1 MGEMK
6 FQVHHI
12 IPVSLFNIY
21 GEQLREILGAAK
33 TEHVIQSYNNRIVLF
48 MEDGPANALKNL
60 GVDGLRDVPLG
71 ATRHNDGRHKNY
83 TEAVGEVIREIISS
97 NLESRRTMLI
107 DMQFSIREMLQSGDT
122 PLSASVEDIQN
133 KIREGMATIDTGNGI
148 DHEKASAREAHYDTN
163 NKKYPKLMNDPVRTD
178 EEGKF
183 TSDKSPNDN
192 FVEKTGH
199 EIAKALLDADKK
211 EAGKNK
217 AAGKEEKGFL
227 NDKSRTALEEV
238 VSGDR
243 KDNNK
248 IRDAIAQ
255 GVHNYKKNFPGNSSE
270 SANPGDKGAKQGNNH
285 TSQGAEGAKQGNN
298 HANQGDERVKPGS
311 NHANQ
316 GSPHANEGGA
326 HTNQGGTHAN
336 ESGAHA
342 NQSGTHANEGGAH
355 ANQGGTHANEGSAH
369 ANQGS
374 AHANQGSAHANQG
387 SAHANQ
393 GSAHANESGARA
405 NQGGSHANQ
414 GSTNNNQGSAGSKNR
429 GRGVSLSSTGIKRQG
444 GFVDFG
450 DIAHAAGRT
459 AHDLARDLGHS
470 LTRSNLLAQN
480 VMIPDGKGGIRFN
493 PDLAEG
499 RVGNFIKDKFWAGKV
514 GALGGIAAFL
524 DNTFNG
530 LVKGIETGDWR
541 DFQDQAF
548 QYGEEAVKSTIGF
561 VAATELVSF
570 TTALMGAPYV
580 LVGELA
586 LAGLMLYGAFQIGW
600 SIGSLLRKGWNWLT
614 GNHEDWDNLPREDG
628 YIVYDPLTLD
638 LDGDGIEAIASNG
651 HKGALFDHDKDGIRT
666 ATGWISKD
674 DGLLIYDRNGDG
686 VVNDGSELFGDNT
699 LLKNGERAANGY
711 QALAELD
718 DNGDGKVDTADSAFA
733 HLRVWRDLNQDGIS
747 QEGEL
752 LTLEEAKVKALN
764 LANQNR
770 DRDLGNGNTLAEEGT
785 YTDSDGNEKQMGD
798 LNLAADHFHSRYADS
813 LPLTDEQQQA
823 PNLRGSGRV
832 RDLREAAAESPDVAA
847 ALQAYANAQTKEEQ
861 LALRDQ
867 LLRAWAG
874 TDKRFTTEGVLKAA
888 SKNVVMASKG
898 KNSVRLTPSQ
908 AAALGTIEGPSIWS
922 LLGIEDP
929 EQKKKAALL
938 EKVGILDAFT
948 GTDSS
953 HLYYGTK
960 LQAQHI
966 IDTIE
971 KTYANLADNLYD
983 GLLFQTRL
991 KPYLNAI
998 RFGMSE
1004 DGKLQLDYSGVA
1016 ALFDEVHAKNP
1027 GKAFTDLGELLAKG
1041 NADGKNTA
1049 MAPLAEQFV
1058 QYVQDASNNGTLE
1071 TYSKVLGGNALTA
1084 IGYRL
1089 DKTYGDLLGEK
1100 NLVTMG
1106 YSFGKEGNDT
1116 LRGNN
1121 SANYLNG
1128 NKGDDTLWG
1137 NGGNDA
1143 LYGAEGNDV
1152 LSGGDD
1158 NDFLNGGT
1166 GDDYLRGDAGND
1178 ILQGGEGDDKLYG
1191 GEGKDILDGGSGNDY
1206 LDGGNYG
1213 SDIYTFREGHGQD
1226 VVDERAYNDASADTL
1241 HFKGGIAEKSR
1252 FSREGLDLVIRA
1264 YGNNDRVTLKNY
1276 FNGDAYRYIYFQF
1289 DDKILERADIAKQT
1303 FDFNGTNDRD
1313 AIHGWITDDIIHGMD
1328 GNDNIYGNDGNDT
1341 LNGNEGDDILGG
1353 GNGND
1358 HLNGGAGNDYL
1369 RGETGDD
1376 ILDGG
1381 EGDDKLYGE
1390 KGKDILD
1397 GGTGN
1402 DRLEGGDYGSDIY
1415 LFRAGH
1421 GHDVIAERAA
1431 VDEEADIL
1439 RFEDANSENSYFSRE
1454 GLDLVIKAYGKSD
1467 SVSLKD
1473 YFNGDNYRRF
1483 YFQFDDKT
1491 LETADII
1498 QKTLDVKGTDSRDLI
1513 NGWITDDIIYGLDGD
1528 DNLSGNVGEDTIY
1541 GGNGNDALFGGE
1553 GDDVLSGDD
1562 GNDIL
1567 YGGNGND
1574 RLDGGAGNDY
1584 LRGDAGHDI
1593 LRGGEGNDNL
1603 AGGEYGSDTY
1613 IFHSGHGQ
1621 DVIAERAS
1629 KNEDADTLRFEGVK
1643 AEDGRFIRDGLDL
1656 VIKAYGDNDSV
1667 ALKDYFNGDNYRYFH
1682 FKFDDKTLET
1692 TDIGKKT
1699 LDVKGTNGRDLINGW
1714 ITDDIIHGLD
1724 DHDTLSGNDGNDMLY
1739 GDEGNDSLQGGDG
1752 NDKLYGE
1759 KGEDILDG
1767 GTGNDHLEGGDYG
1780 KDTYLFR
1787 AGHGHDVVSD
1797 RASKDEDAD
1806 TLRFEGTRS
1815 EDTHFFREGQDL
1827 VISAYDNDDRVT
1839 LKDYFNNY
1847 FNSDDYRRFY
1857 FQFDDK
1863 TLDKTDMLAKT
1874 FDFKGTENRDTI
1886 NGWKTDDNTHGLGG
1900 DDTLSG
1906 NDGNDILYGDEGND
1920 AIYGGNGDDHLY
1932 GGLGDDYLRG
1942 DNGNDVLQ
1950 GGDGNDKLYGE
1961 KGEDILDGGT
1971 GNDYLEGGDYGK
1983 DTYLFRAGHGY
1994 DIVSDRA
2001 YKNEDADTLRFEG
2014 AKVENSKFRR
2024 EGYNLIINAYGKED
2038 EVSLKNYFS
2047 NEDNRRY
2054 DFQFDDATFKAAEL
2068 RGKDL
2073 PTEGL
2078 KAPVAATAQ
2087 TTDAAIPDSATAAV
2101 TPQENAATATADES
2115 KAQAAKASE
2124 KIIEVDTFHP
2134 PLRLHKDDTASTG
2147 AAQKADNATVSGNN
2161 AGKNVLAAQ
2170 TPANMANPSA
2180 ATNAASAATAPAS
2193 DKPQTAAVASADSSA
2208 ASKADT
2214 QSATVQQNA
2223 ESVNAALKT
2232 GGAAA
2237 TPASTLDAKA
2247 AQQSQQMLS
2256 AMATQSQTATP
2267 TALAAPDLQPKP
2279 QLVASQV

>member
-1 MGEMK
+1 MGDLS

-12 IPVSLFNIY
+12 IPINVFNEFVDIFPSIFDTPKM
-21 GEQLREILGAAK
+21 ENI
-33 TEHVIQSYNNRIVLF
+33 IQSYNNRIALF
-48 MEDGPANALKNL
+48 TDDAPANALRNL
-60 GVDGLRDVPLG
+60 HGEGGLKDAPLG
-71 ATRHNDGRHKNY
+71 SAQHY
-83 TEAVGEVIREIISS
+83 TSHPKYDNAIREIINDIVKSE
-97 NLESRRTMLI
+97 LTPPQKRTMLI
-107 DMQFSIREMLQSGDT
+107 DMQYSLREMLQSGQPPIYADEAIISDT
-122 PLSASVEDIQN
+122 VKRGMASVDE
-133 KIREGMATIDTGNGI
+133 IRSGKGDNYTRALE
-148 DHEKASAREAHYDTN
+148 REARYDKN
-163 NKKYPKLMNDPVRTD
+163 NEKYPDLMNDPVKKNAK
-178 EEGKF
+178 GKF
-183 TSDKSPNDN
+183 ASKGNKNDT

-227 NDKSRTALEEV
+227 NDESRIALEEV
-238 VSGDR
+238 VNGTR

-248 IRDAIAQ
+248 IRDAIAK
-255 GVHNYKKNFPGNSSE
+255 GVYDYKTNPLANSHEPTNS
-270 SANPGDKGAKQGNNH
+270 
-285 TSQGAEGAKQGNN
+285 
-298 HANQGDERVKPGS
+298 GDE
-311 NHANQ
+311 
-316 GSPHANEGGA
+316 
-326 HTNQGGTHAN
+326 GTKKGN
-336 ESGAHA
+336 THA

-355 ANQGGTHANEGSAH
+355 ANQSGTHTNEGGAHTNQGGTHTNEGGAHTNQGGAHANQGGTHTNEGGAHTNQGGTHANEGGAH
-369 ANQGS
+369 ANQG
-374 AHANQGSAHANQG
+374 G
-387 SAHANQ
+387 
-393 GSAHANESGARA
+393 
-405 NQGGSHANQ
+405 
-414 GSTNNNQGSAGSKNR
+414 TNNNQGSAGSKNR

-541 DFQDQAF
+541 DFQDQVF

-614 GNHEDWDNLPREDG
+614 GNHDDWDNLPREDG
-628 YIVYDPLTLD
+628 HIVYDPLTLD

-666 ATGWISKD
+666 ATGWVGKD
-674 DGLLIYDRNGDG
+674 DGFLVYDRNGDG
-686 VVNDGSELFGDNT
+686 TVNDGSELFGDNT
-699 LLKNGERAANGY
+699 PLKNGERATNGY
-711 QALAELD
+711 QALADLD

-733 HLRVWRDLNQDGIS
+733 KLRVWRDLNQDGIS

-752 LTLEEAKVKALN
+752 LTLNEAKVKALN
-764 LANQNR
+764 LANQSSN
-770 DRDLGNGNTLAEEGT
+770 RDLGNGNSLAEEGT

-798 LNLAADHFHSRYADS
+798 LNLAADHFHSRFSDS
-813 LPLTDEQQQA
+813 VPLTDEQQQA

-832 RDLREAAAESPDVAA
+832 RDLREAAAQSPDVAA

-908 AAALGTIEGPSIWS
+908 AAALGTIQGPSIWS

-1058 QYVQDASNNGTLE
+1058 QFTAEARQNGTFAQYADVLGKKNLE
-1071 TYSKVLGGNALTA
+1071 TLGHR
-1084 IGYRL
+1084 IG
-1089 DKTYGDLLGEK
+1089 GD
-1100 NLVTMG
+1100 
-1106 YSFGKEGNDT
+1106 GNDS
-1116 LRGNN
+1116 LSGNE
-1121 SANYLNG
+1121 SANYLSGEN
-1128 NKGDDTLWG
+1128 GDDTLNG
-1137 NGGNDA
+1137 YGGND
-1143 LYGAEGNDV
+1143 
-1152 LSGGDD
+1152 
-1158 NDFLNGGT
+1158 
-1166 GDDYLRGDAGND
+1166 
-1178 ILQGGEGDDKLYG
+1178 I
-1191 GEGKDILDGGSGNDY
+1191 
-1206 LDGGNYG
+1206 
-1213 SDIYTFREGHGQD
+1213 
-1226 VVDERAYNDASADTL
+1226 
-1241 HFKGGIAEKSR
+1241 
-1252 FSREGLDLVIRA
+1252 
-1264 YGNNDRVTLKNY
+1264 
-1276 FNGDAYRYIYFQF
+1276 
-1289 DDKILERADIAKQT
+1289 
-1303 FDFNGTNDRD
+1303 
-1313 AIHGWITDDIIHGMD
+1313 
-1328 GNDNIYGNDGNDT
+1328 
-1341 LNGNEGDDILGG
+1341 
-1353 GNGND
+1353 
-1358 HLNGGAGNDYL
+1358 LNGGAGNDTLSGGYGDDL
-1369 RGETGDD
+1369 LHGDSGDD
-1376 ILDGG
+1376 ILYGNQGQDTLH
-1381 EGDDKLYGE
+1381 GDE
-1390 KGKDILD
+1390 
-1397 GGTGN
+1397 GN
-1402 DRLEGGDYGSDIY
+1402 DRLYGGEGSDI
-1415 LFRAGH
+1415 
-1421 GHDVIAERAA
+1421 
-1431 VDEEADIL
+1431 
-1439 RFEDANSENSYFSRE
+1439 
-1454 GLDLVIKAYGKSD
+1454 
-1467 SVSLKD
+1467 
-1473 YFNGDNYRRF
+1473 
-1483 YFQFDDKT
+1483 
-1491 LETADII
+1491 
-1498 QKTLDVKGTDSRDLI
+1498 
-1513 NGWITDDIIYGLDGD
+1513 
-1528 DNLSGNVGEDTIY
+1528 
-1541 GGNGNDALFGGE
+1541 
-1553 GDDVLSGDD
+1553 
-1562 GNDIL
+1562 
-1567 YGGNGND
+1567 
-1574 RLDGGAGNDY
+1574 LDGGAGND
-1584 LRGDAGHDI
+1584 L
-1593 LRGGEGNDNL
+1593 
-1603 AGGEYGSDTY
+1603 
-1613 IFHSGHGQ
+1613 
-1621 DVIAERAS
+1621 
-1629 KNEDADTLRFEGVK
+1629 
-1643 AEDGRFIRDGLDL
+1643 
-1656 VIKAYGDNDSV
+1656 
-1667 ALKDYFNGDNYRYFH
+1667 
-1682 FKFDDKTLET
+1682 
-1692 TDIGKKT
+1692 
-1699 LDVKGTNGRDLINGW
+1699 
-1714 ITDDIIHGLD
+1714 
-1724 DHDTLSGNDGNDMLY
+1724 
-1739 GDEGNDSLQGGDG
+1739 
-1752 NDKLYGE
+1752 
-1759 KGEDILDG
+1759 LDG
-1767 GTGNDHLEGGDYG
+1767 GG
-1780 KDTYLFR
+1780 KERDTYLFR
-1787 AGHGHDVVSD
+1787 AGHGKDTVSD
-1797 RASKDEDAD
+1797 YAIEDKDAD
-1806 TLRFEGTRS
+1806 TLRFSGAKAADSRYR
-1815 EDTHFFREGQDL
+1815 REGYDL
-1827 VISAYDNDDRVT
+1827 IVNAYGENDAVTLSNYFYGDNNQRYNFQFEDAVVQRKDFIAEKTLEVSGTEKNDSLQGWVTKDVIHGGAGNDRISAD
-1839 LKDYFNNY
+1839 
-1847 FNSDDYRRFY
+1847 
-1857 FQFDDK
+1857 
-1863 TLDKTDMLAKT
+1863 A
-1874 FDFKGTENRDTI
+1874 
-1886 NGWKTDDNTHGLGG
+1886 G
-1900 DDTLSG
+1900 DDLLHGDSG
-1906 NDGNDILYGDEGND
+1906 DDILYGNQGQDTLHGDEGND
-1920 AIYGGNGDDHLY
+1920 RLY
-1932 GGLGDDYLRG
+1932 GGEGS
-1942 DNGNDVLQ
+1942 
-1950 GGDGNDKLYGE
+1950 
-1961 KGEDILDGGT
+1961 DILDGGA
-1971 GNDYLEGGDYGK
+1971 GNDLLDGGGK
-1983 DTYLFRAGHGY
+1983 ERDTYLFRAGHGK
-1994 DIVSDRA
+1994 DTVSDYA
-2001 YKNEDADTLRFEG
+2001 IEDKDADTLRFSG
-2014 AKVENSKFRR
+2014 AKAADSRYRR
-2024 EGYNLIINAYGKED
+2024 EGYDLIVNAYGEND
-2038 EVSLKNYFS
+2038 AVTLSNYFYG
-2047 NEDNRRY
+2047 DNNQRY
-2054 DFQFDDATFKAAEL
+2054 NFHFDDATFKAAEL

-2087 TTDAAIPDSATAAV
+2087 TTDAAMPDSATAAV

-2147 AAQKADNATVSGNN
+2147 AAQKADNATVSGND

-2170 TPANMANPSA
+2170 TPADTKVQSA
-2180 ATNAASAATAPAS
+2180 ATDTATQAAVPAS
-2193 DKPQTAAVASADSSA
+2193 GKATQSAAVASADSSA

>member
-1 MGEMK
+1 MGDLS
-6 FQVHHI
+6 FQVHHV
-12 IPVSLFNIY
+12 IPINVFNDFSGLFEKAFGTNELEKI
-21 GEQLREILGAAK
+21 
-33 TEHVIQSYNNRIVLF
+33 IQSYNNRMALF
-48 MEDGPANALKNL
+48 TDDAPANALRNL
-60 GVDGLRDVPLG
+60 HGEGGLKDAPLG
-71 ATRHNDGRHKNY
+71 SARHY
-83 TEAVGEVIREIISS
+83 TSHPQYDKAIREILNDIRKSG
-97 NLESRRTMLI
+97 LTTPQKRTMLI
-107 DMQFSIREMLQSGDT
+107 DMQYSLREMLQSGHPPIYADEAII
-122 PLSASVEDIQN
+122 SDAVKRGMASVDE
-133 KIREGMATIDTGNGI
+133 IRSGKGDNYTRALD
-148 DHEKASAREAHYDTN
+148 REARYDAN
-163 NKKYPKLMNDPVRTD
+163 NKKYPELMKDPVATD
-178 EEGKF
+178 AAGKF
-183 TSDKSPNDN
+183 INGASNDK

-217 AAGKEEKGFL
+217 AAGKEDKGFL

-248 IRDAIAQ
+248 IRDAI
-255 GVHNYKKNFPGNSSE
+255 S
-270 SANPGDKGAKQGNNH
+270 
-285 TSQGAEGAKQGNN
+285 
-298 HANQGDERVKPGS
+298 
-311 NHANQ
+311 
-316 GSPHANEGGA
+316 
-326 HTNQGGTHAN
+326 
-336 ESGAHA
+336 
-342 NQSGTHANEGGAH
+342 
-355 ANQGGTHANEGSAH
+355 
-369 ANQGS
+369 
-374 AHANQGSAHANQG
+374 
-387 SAHANQ
+387 
-393 GSAHANESGARA
+393 
-405 NQGGSHANQ
+405 
-414 GSTNNNQGSAGSKNR
+414 
-429 GRGVSLSSTGIKRQG
+429 RGVYDYDGSLPARRTSIAGFRNQRGFIDFNVFTDGTIK
-444 GFVDFG
+444 
-450 DIAHAAGRT
+450 AGT
-459 AHDLARDLGHS
+459 LSYGVARDVWHTMS
-470 LTRSNLLAQN
+470 RSNLMAQN
-480 VMIPDGKGGIRFN
+480 IMVPDGKGGLRFN
-493 PDLAEG
+493 PTLAEG
-499 RVGNFIKDKFWAGKV
+499 KFGTFLKDKFWGGKV
-514 GALGGIAAFL
+514 GLGASAAVFL
-524 DNTFNG
+524 DQTFNG
-530 LVKGIETGDWR
+530 LIKGIETGDWQ
-541 DFQDQAF
+541 DFQDAAIK
-548 QYGEEAVKSTIGF
+548 YGVDAVETALGF
-561 VAATELVSF
+561 VIATEAIGV
-570 TTALMGAPYV
+570 TA
-580 LVGELA
+580 A
-586 LAGLMLYGAFQIGW
+586 LAGDTVIGAGIVLAGEVALAGMMLLGAFAVGW

-614 GNHEDWDNLPREDG
+614 GNHDDWDNLPREDG

-711 QALAELD
+711 QALKELD
-718 DNGDGKVDTADSAFA
+718 DNGDGKVDAADSAFA
-733 HLRVWRDLNQDGIS
+733 KLRVWRDLNQDGIS

-764 LANQNR
+764 LAHKNGN
-770 DRDLGNGNTLAEEGT
+770 RDLGNGNTLAEEGT

-798 LNLAADHFHSRYADS
+798 LNLAADHFHSRYSNS

-929 EQKKKAALL
+929 EQKKKTALL

-948 GTDSS
+948 GTDST

-960 LQAQHI
+960 AQAQHT

-983 GLLFQTRL
+983 GLLLQTRL

-998 RFGMSE
+998 RFGMNE

-1027 GKAFTDLGELLAKG
+1027 GKAFIDLGELLAKG
-1041 NADGKNTA
+1041 NTDGKNTD
-1049 MAPLAEQFV
+1049 MAPLAEKFV
-1058 QYVQDASNNGTLE
+1058 QYVQEASSNSTLE
-1071 TYSKVLGGNALTA
+1071 AYSKILGGNALTA
-1084 IGYRL
+1084 IGYSL
-1089 DKTYGDLLGEK
+1089 DKTYSDVLGEK

-1106 YSFGKEGNDT
+1106 YSLGKEGNDT
-1116 LRGNN
+1116 LRGND

-1128 NKGDDTLWG
+1128 NKGNDTLWG
-1137 NGGNDA
+1137 AGGNDA

-1152 LSGGDD
+1152 LAGGDG
-1158 NDFLNGGT
+1158 NDFLDGGT
-1166 GDDYLRGDAGND
+1166 GDDYLRGDVGND

-1369 RGETGDD
+1369 RGEAGDD
-1376 ILDGG
+1376 TLDGG
-1381 EGDDKLYGE
+1381 EGNDKLYGE

-1397 GGTGN
+1397 GGAGN
-1402 DRLEGGDYGSDIY
+1402 DHLAGGDYGSDIY

-1421 GHDVIAERAA
+1421 GRDVIVERAGI
-1431 VDEEADIL
+1431 DEEADIL
-1439 RFEDANSENSYFSRE
+1439 RFEGAKAEKGHFSRE
-1454 GLDLVIKAYGKSD
+1454 GLDLIIKAYGEND

-1483 YFQFDDKT
+1483 HFQFDDKT
-1491 LETADII
+1491 LETADIA

-1621 DVIAERAS
+1621 DV
-1629 KNEDADTLRFEGVK
+1629 
-1643 AEDGRFIRDGLDL
+1643 
-1656 VIKAYGDNDSV
+1656 
-1667 ALKDYFNGDNYRYFH
+1667 
-1682 FKFDDKTLET
+1682 
-1692 TDIGKKT
+1692 
-1699 LDVKGTNGRDLINGW
+1699 
-1714 ITDDIIHGLD
+1714 
-1724 DHDTLSGNDGNDMLY
+1724 
-1739 GDEGNDSLQGGDG
+1739 
-1752 NDKLYGE
+1752 
-1759 KGEDILDG
+1759 
-1767 GTGNDHLEGGDYG
+1767 
-1780 KDTYLFR
+1780 
-1787 AGHGHDVVSD
+1787 VSD

-1863 TLDKTDMLAKT
+1863 TLDKTDMLTKT
-1874 FDFKGTENRDTI
+1874 FEFKGTENRDTI
-1886 NGWKTDDNTHGLGG
+1886 NGWKTDDNIHGLGG

-1971 GNDYLEGGDYGK
+1971 GNDHLEGGDYGK

-2068 RGKDL
+2068 RSKDL

-2101 TPQENAATATADES
+2101 TSQENAATATADES
-2115 KAQAAKASE
+2115 KAQAAKVAE
-2124 KIIEVDTFHP
+2124 KVVEVDTFHP
-2134 PLRLHKDDTASTG
+2134 PLQLHKDDTALTG
-2147 AAQKADNATVSGNN
+2147 AVNQATLPASG
-2161 AGKNVLAAQ
+2161 KPTQ
-2170 TPANMANPSA
+2170 SA
-2180 ATNAASAATAPAS
+2180 AVTS
-2193 DKPQTAAVASADSSA
+2193 VDSSA

-2214 QSATVQQNA
+2214 QNATVQQNA
-2223 ESVNAALKT
+2223 ESVEAALKA
-2232 GGAAA
+2232 GGATA
-2237 TPASTLDAKA
+2237 TPASTLDANA

-2256 AMATQSQTATP
+2256 AMAAQNQTATP

>member
-1 MGEMK
+1 
-6 FQVHHI
+6 
-12 IPVSLFNIY
+12 
-21 GEQLREILGAAK
+21 LREILGAAK

-71 ATRHNDGRHKNY
+71 ATRHNDGSHKNY

-238 VSGDR
+238 VGGKR
-243 KDNNK
+243 KDNNM

-255 GVHNYKKNFPGNSSE
+255 GVYNYKENFPGNSSE

-285 TSQGAEGAKQGNN
+285 TSQGDEGAKQGNNNANQGDEGAKQGNN

-342 NQSGTHANEGGAH
+342 NQSGTHANEGDAR
-355 ANQGGTHANEGSAH
+355 ANQGGSHANE
-369 ANQGS
+369 
-374 AHANQGSAHANQG
+374 G

-393 GSAHANESGARA
+393 GSAHANESGAR
-405 NQGGSHANQ
+405 ANQ

-514 GALGGIAAFL
+514 GALGGVAAFL

-614 GNHEDWDNLPREDG
+614 GNHEDWDNLPRENG
-628 YIVYDPLTLD
+628 IVIYDPLTLD
-638 LDGDGIEAIASNG
+638 LDGDGIETIASNG

-666 ATGWISKD
+666 ATGWVSKD
-674 DGLLIYDRNGDG
+674 DGFLVYDRNGDG
-686 VVNDGSELFGDNT
+686 VVNDGGEFFGDNT

-711 QALAELD
+711 QALKELD

-733 HLRVWRDLNQDGIS
+733 KLRVWRDLNQDGIS

-752 LTLEEAKVKALN
+752 LTLNEAKVKALN
-764 LANQNR
+764 LANKNT
-770 DRDLGNGNTLAEEGT
+770 DRDLGNGNSLAEEGT

-898 KNSVRLTPSQ
+898 KNAVRLTPGQ
-908 AAALGTIEGPSIWS
+908 AAALGTIQGPSIWS

-953 HLYYGTK
+953 HLY
-960 LQAQHI
+960 
-966 IDTIE
+966 
-971 KTYANLADNLYD
+971 D

-998 RFGMSE
+998 RFGMSK

-1058 QYVQDASNNGTLE
+1058 QFTAEARQNGTFAQYADVLGKKNLE
-1071 TYSKVLGGNALTA
+1071 TLGHR
-1084 IGYRL
+1084 IG
-1089 DKTYGDLLGEK
+1089 GD
-1100 NLVTMG
+1100 
-1106 YSFGKEGNDT
+1106 GNDS
-1116 LRGNN
+1116 LSGNE
-1121 SANYLNG
+1121 SANYLSGEN
-1128 NKGDDTLWG
+1128 GDDTLNG
-1137 NGGNDA
+1137 YGGND
-1143 LYGAEGNDV
+1143 
-1152 LSGGDD
+1152 
-1158 NDFLNGGT
+1158 
-1166 GDDYLRGDAGND
+1166 
-1178 ILQGGEGDDKLYG
+1178 I
-1191 GEGKDILDGGSGNDY
+1191 
-1206 LDGGNYG
+1206 
-1213 SDIYTFREGHGQD
+1213 
-1226 VVDERAYNDASADTL
+1226 
-1241 HFKGGIAEKSR
+1241 
-1252 FSREGLDLVIRA
+1252 
-1264 YGNNDRVTLKNY
+1264 
-1276 FNGDAYRYIYFQF
+1276 
-1289 DDKILERADIAKQT
+1289 
-1303 FDFNGTNDRD
+1303 
-1313 AIHGWITDDIIHGMD
+1313 
-1328 GNDNIYGNDGNDT
+1328 
-1341 LNGNEGDDILGG
+1341 
-1353 GNGND
+1353 
-1358 HLNGGAGNDYL
+1358 LNGGAGND
-1369 RGETGDD
+1369 
-1376 ILDGG
+1376 I
-1381 EGDDKLYGE
+1381 LYGNQGQDTLHGDE
-1390 KGKDILD
+1390 
-1397 GGTGN
+1397 GN
-1402 DRLEGGDYGSDIY
+1402 DRLYGGEGSDI
-1415 LFRAGH
+1415 
-1421 GHDVIAERAA
+1421 
-1431 VDEEADIL
+1431 
-1439 RFEDANSENSYFSRE
+1439 
-1454 GLDLVIKAYGKSD
+1454 
-1467 SVSLKD
+1467 
-1473 YFNGDNYRRF
+1473 
-1483 YFQFDDKT
+1483 
-1491 LETADII
+1491 
-1498 QKTLDVKGTDSRDLI
+1498 
-1513 NGWITDDIIYGLDGD
+1513 
-1528 DNLSGNVGEDTIY
+1528 
-1541 GGNGNDALFGGE
+1541 
-1553 GDDVLSGDD
+1553 
-1562 GNDIL
+1562 
-1567 YGGNGND
+1567 
-1574 RLDGGAGNDY
+1574 LDGGAGND
-1584 LRGDAGHDI
+1584 L
-1593 LRGGEGNDNL
+1593 
-1603 AGGEYGSDTY
+1603 
-1613 IFHSGHGQ
+1613 
-1621 DVIAERAS
+1621 
-1629 KNEDADTLRFEGVK
+1629 
-1643 AEDGRFIRDGLDL
+1643 
-1656 VIKAYGDNDSV
+1656 
-1667 ALKDYFNGDNYRYFH
+1667 
-1682 FKFDDKTLET
+1682 
-1692 TDIGKKT
+1692 
-1699 LDVKGTNGRDLINGW
+1699 
-1714 ITDDIIHGLD
+1714 
-1724 DHDTLSGNDGNDMLY
+1724 
-1739 GDEGNDSLQGGDG
+1739 
-1752 NDKLYGE
+1752 
-1759 KGEDILDG
+1759 LDG
-1767 GTGNDHLEGGDYG
+1767 GSKER
-1780 KDTYLFR
+1780 DTYLFR
-1787 AGHGHDVVSD
+1787 AGHGKDTVSD
-1797 RASKDEDAD
+1797 YAIEDKDAD
-1806 TLRFEGTRS
+1806 TLRFS
-1815 EDTHFFREGQDL
+1815 
-1827 VISAYDNDDRVT
+1827 
-1839 LKDYFNNY
+1839 
-1847 FNSDDYRRFY
+1847 
-1857 FQFDDK
+1857 
-1863 TLDKTDMLAKT
+1863 
-1874 FDFKGTENRDTI
+1874 
-1886 NGWKTDDNTHGLGG
+1886 
-1900 DDTLSG
+1900 
-1906 NDGNDILYGDEGND
+1906 
-1920 AIYGGNGDDHLY
+1920 
-1932 GGLGDDYLRG
+1932 
-1942 DNGNDVLQ
+1942 
-1950 GGDGNDKLYGE
+1950 
-1961 KGEDILDGGT
+1961 
-1971 GNDYLEGGDYGK
+1971 
-1983 DTYLFRAGHGY
+1983 
-1994 DIVSDRA
+1994 
-2001 YKNEDADTLRFEG
+2001 G
-2014 AKVENSKFRR
+2014 AKAADSRYRR
-2024 EGYNLIINAYGKED
+2024 EGYHLIVNAYGEND
-2038 EVSLKNYFS
+2038 AVTLNNYFHG
-2047 NEDNRRY
+2047 DNYQRY
-2054 DFQFDDATFKAAEL
+2054 NFQFDDATFKAAEL

-2087 TTDAAIPDSATAAV
+2087 ADAATPDSATAAV
-2101 TPQENAATATADES
+2101 TPQEKAATATTDDS
-2115 KAQAAKASE
+2115 KAQVANTPE
-2124 KIIEVDTFHP
+2124 KIVAVDTFHP
-2134 PLRLHKDDTASTG
+2134 PLQLHKDGAASTD
-2147 AAQKADNATVSGNN
+2147 AVQKADSATVSGND

-2170 TPANMANPSA
+2170 TPADTKVQSA
-2180 ATNAASAATAPAS
+2180 ATDTATQAAVPASGKATQIAAATS
-2193 DKPQTAAVASADSSA
+2193 VDSQVS
-2208 ASKADT
+2208 SKGDT
-2214 QSATVQQNA
+2214 QSVTVQQNA
-2223 ESVNAALKT
+2223 AAVDAVLKT
-2232 GGAAA
+2232 GGATA

-2256 AMATQSQTATP
+2256 AMDTQSQTATP

>member
-1 MGEMK
+1 MGDLS
-6 FQVHHI
+6 FQVHHV
-12 IPVSLFNIY
+12 IPINVFNDFSGLFEKAFGTNELEKI
-21 GEQLREILGAAK
+21 
-33 TEHVIQSYNNRIVLF
+33 IQSYNNRMALF
-48 MEDGPANALKNL
+48 TDDAPANALRNL
-60 GVDGLRDVPLG
+60 HGEGGLKDAPLG
-71 ATRHNDGRHKNY
+71 SARHY
-83 TEAVGEVIREIISS
+83 TSHPQYDKAIREILNDIRKSG
-97 NLESRRTMLI
+97 LTTPQKRTMLI
-107 DMQFSIREMLQSGDT
+107 DMQYSLREMLQSGHPPIYADEAII
-122 PLSASVEDIQN
+122 SDAVKRGMASVDE
-133 KIREGMATIDTGNGI
+133 IRSGKGDNYTRALD
-148 DHEKASAREAHYDTN
+148 REARYDAN
-163 NKKYPKLMNDPVRTD
+163 NKKYPELMKDPVATD
-178 EEGKF
+178 AAGKF
-183 TSDKSPNDN
+183 INGASNDK

-217 AAGKEEKGFL
+217 AAGKEDKGFL

-243 KDNNK
+243 KDNNV

-255 GVHNYKKNFPGNSSE
+255 GVHNYKEKFPGNSSE
-270 SANPGDKGAKQGNNH
+270 SANPGDKGAKQGNNHTSQGDEGAKQGNNH

-355 ANQGGTHANEGSAH
+355 ANQSGTHANEGDARANQGGTHANEGSAH

-374 AHANQGSAHANQG
+374 AHANQGSAHANQGSAHANEG

-514 GALGGIAAFL
+514 GALGGVAAFL

-614 GNHEDWDNLPREDG
+614 GNHEDWDNLPRENG
-628 YIVYDPLTLD
+628 IVIYDPLTLD

-711 QALAELD
+711 QALADLD
-718 DNGDGKVDTADSAFA
+718 DNGDGKVDAADSAFA
-733 HLRVWRDLNQDGIS
+733 KLRVWRDLNQDGIS

-752 LTLEEAKVKALN
+752 LTLNEAKVKALN
-764 LANQNR
+764 LANKNS

-798 LNLAADHFHSRYADS
+798 LNLAADHFHSRYSDS

-1041 NADGKNTA
+1041 NADGKNIA

-1058 QYVQDASNNGTLE
+1058 QFAAEAEQNGTFAQYADVLGKKNLE
-1071 TYSKVLGGNALTA
+1071 TLGHR
-1084 IGYRL
+1084 IG
-1089 DKTYGDLLGEK
+1089 GD
-1100 NLVTMG
+1100 
-1106 YSFGKEGNDT
+1106 GNDS
-1116 LRGNN
+1116 LSGNE
-1121 SANYLNG
+1121 SANYLSG
-1128 NKGDDTLWG
+1128 GAGDDTL
-1137 NGGNDA
+1137 NG
-1143 LYGAEGNDV
+1143 YGGNDV
-1152 LSGGDD
+1152 L
-1158 NDFLNGGT
+1158 N
-1166 GDDYLRGDAGND
+1166 
-1178 ILQGGEGDDKLYG
+1178 
-1191 GEGKDILDGGSGNDY
+1191 
-1206 LDGGNYG
+1206 
-1213 SDIYTFREGHGQD
+1213 
-1226 VVDERAYNDASADTL
+1226 
-1241 HFKGGIAEKSR
+1241 
-1252 FSREGLDLVIRA
+1252 
-1264 YGNNDRVTLKNY
+1264 
-1276 FNGDAYRYIYFQF
+1276 
-1289 DDKILERADIAKQT
+1289 
-1303 FDFNGTNDRD
+1303 
-1313 AIHGWITDDIIHGMD
+1313 
-1328 GNDNIYGNDGNDT
+1328 
-1341 LNGNEGDDILGG
+1341 
-1353 GNGND
+1353 
-1358 HLNGGAGNDYL
+1358 
-1369 RGETGDD
+1369 
-1376 ILDGG
+1376 
-1381 EGDDKLYGE
+1381 
-1390 KGKDILD
+1390 

-1402 DRLEGGDYGSDIY
+1402 DRL
-1415 LFRAGH
+1415 
-1421 GHDVIAERAA
+1421 
-1431 VDEEADIL
+1431 
-1439 RFEDANSENSYFSRE
+1439 
-1454 GLDLVIKAYGKSD
+1454 
-1467 SVSLKD
+1467 
-1473 YFNGDNYRRF
+1473 
-1483 YFQFDDKT
+1483 
-1491 LETADII
+1491 
-1498 QKTLDVKGTDSRDLI
+1498 
-1513 NGWITDDIIYGLDGD
+1513 
-1528 DNLSGNVGEDTIY
+1528 Y
-1541 GGNGNDALFGGE
+1541 GGN
-1553 GDDVLSGDD
+1553 
-1562 GNDIL
+1562 
-1567 YGGNGND
+1567 
-1574 RLDGGAGNDY
+1574 
-1584 LRGDAGHDI
+1584 
-1593 LRGGEGNDNL
+1593 
-1603 AGGEYGSDTY
+1603 
-1613 IFHSGHGQ
+1613 
-1621 DVIAERAS
+1621 
-1629 KNEDADTLRFEGVK
+1629 NE
-1643 AEDGRFIRDGLDL
+1643 
-1656 VIKAYGDNDSV
+1656 S
-1667 ALKDYFNGDNYRYFH
+1667 
-1682 FKFDDKTLET
+1682 
-1692 TDIGKKT
+1692 
-1699 LDVKGTNGRDLINGW
+1699 
-1714 ITDDIIHGLD
+1714 
-1724 DHDTLSGNDGNDMLY
+1724 
-1739 GDEGNDSLQGGDG
+1739 
-1752 NDKLYGE
+1752 
-1759 KGEDILDG
+1759 
-1767 GTGNDHLEGGDYG
+1767 
-1780 KDTYLFR
+1780 DTYLFR
-1787 AGHGHDVVSD
+1787 AGHGKDVVND
-1797 RASKDEDAD
+1797 YASEDEQAD
-1806 TLRFEGTRS
+1806 TLRFNGAKAQDTVFDRDGWNLNIKAYGS
-1815 EDTHFFREGQDL
+1815 EDQ
-1827 VISAYDNDDRVT
+1827 VT
-1839 LKDYFNNY
+1839 VKDYFY
-1847 FNSDDYRRFY
+1847 SDSYSRY
-1857 FQFDDK
+1857 HFQFDDSTVGAADLAARVF
-1863 TLDKTDMLAKT
+1863 TLNGTDGDDGLT
-1874 FDFKGTENRDTI
+1874 GRDTADII
-1886 NGWKTDDNTHGLGG
+1886 NGGAGHD
-1900 DDTLSG
+1900 S
-1906 NDGNDILYGDEGND
+1906 
-1920 AIYGGNGDDHLY
+1920 
-1932 GGLGDDYLRG
+1932 LRG
-1942 DNGNDVLQ
+1942 YGGNDVLNGGTGNDSLS
-1950 GGDGNDKLYGE
+1950 GGDGDDVLNGEEGNDTLESGA
-1961 KGEDILDGGT
+1961 GHDTLDGGT
-1971 GNDYLEGGDYGK
+1971 GNDQLYGGNNES
-1983 DTYLFRAGHGY
+1983 DTYLFRAGHGKDVVNDY
-1994 DIVSDRA
+1994 AS
-2001 YKNEDADTLRFEG
+2001 EDEQADTLRFNG
-2014 AKVENSKFRR
+2014 AKAQDTVFDRD
-2024 EGYNLIINAYGKED
+2024 GWNLNIKAYGSED
-2038 EVSLKNYFS
+2038 QVTVKDYFYS
-2047 NEDNRRY
+2047 DGYSRY
-2054 DFQFDDATFKAAEL
+2054 NFHFDDATFKAAEL

-2087 TTDAAIPDSATAAV
+2087 ADAATPDSATAAV
-2101 TPQENAATATADES
+2101 TPQEKAATATTDDS

-2193 DKPQTAAVASADSSA
+2193 DKPQTAAATSVDSQVS
-2208 ASKADT
+2208 SKGDT
-2214 QSATVQQNA
+2214 QSVTVQQNA
-2223 ESVNAALKT
+2223 TAVDAALKT
-2232 GGAAA
+2232 GGATA

-2279 QLVASQV
+2279 QLVANQV